1 MVVALQKKM
10 NLLSRRKMQKNK
22 RSVDEIT
29 SLINGK
35 ASKKGLFV
43 CGLNSLDLAEKSD
56 ISFFVRNKK
65 NLPQLVSTK
74 AAVVVLKQNDIN
86 FCKTNYIVVDDP
98 YLAFSKLSNIFDNR
112 KKIIPCTKESVKIG
126 INSNVPKSTFIDDFV
141 VIGDN
146 VRIGENVSIYP
157 GVKIENNIEI
167 GDNSIIHQNVVIK
180 ENTRIGQNCTIFA
193 NATIGT
199 DGFGYASDKN
209 KWVKINQLGSVVI
222 GDFVDIGSNTTIDRG
237 ALKNTIIEDGVKID
251 NQVQIGHNCIISKNT
266 IIAGCVGIAGSTII
280 GEGCKIGGAAM
291 ILGHLNIERETTI
304 SPGTMIASSINK
316 KGNTYTGFFPFFE
329 KKDWIKVTM
338 FLKRLLRK

>member
-1 MVVALQKKM
+1 ML
-10 NLLSRRKMQKNK
+10 KNK
-22 RSVDEIT
+22 LLVDEIAT
-29 SLINGK
+29 LINGK

-43 CGLNSLDLAEKSD
+43 CGLNSLDSAQDSD
-56 ISFFVRNKK
+56 ISFFVGSKK
-65 NLPQLVSTK
+65 NLSHLINTK
-74 AAVVVLKQNDIN
+74 AKVVVLKQDDIN
-86 FCKTNYIVVDDP
+86 LCKTNYIVVDDP
-98 YLAFSKLSNIFDNR
+98 YLAFSKLSNIFN
-112 KKIIPCTKESVKIG
+112 KKKNIIPCTKESVKIG
-126 INSNVPKSTFIDDFV
+126 INSYIPKSSFIDDFV

-146 VRIGENVSIYP
+146 VKFGDNVSIFP
-157 GVKIENNIEI
+157 GVTIEDNVEI

-180 ENTRIGQNCTIFA
+180 AHTIIGQNCTIFA

-199 DGFGYASDKN
+199 DGFGYALDKN
-209 KWVKINQLGSVVI
+209 QWVKINQLGSVVI

-237 ALKNTIIEDGVKID
+237 AIKNTIIEDGVKID

-291 ILGHLNIERETTI
+291 ILGHLNIAKETTI

-316 KGNTYTGFFPFFE
+316 NGKTYTGFFPFFE
-329 KKDWIKVTM
+329 KTDWIKVTM

>member
-1 MVVALQKKM
+1 
-10 NLLSRRKMQKNK
+10 MQKNK
-22 RSVDEIT
+22 QSVDEIT
-29 SLINGK
+29 ALINGK

-43 CGLNSLDLAEKSD
+43 CGLNSLELAEDCD
-56 ISFFVRNKK
+56 ISFFVKSKK
-65 NLPQLVSTK
+65 NLTHLVNTK
-74 AAVVVLKQNDIN
+74 AAVVVLKQDDIN
-86 FCKTNYIVVDDP
+86 SCKTNYIVVDDP
-98 YLAFSKLSNIFDNR
+98 YLAFAKLSNIFDNR
-112 KKIIPCTKESVKIG
+112 KKIIPCIKESVKIG
-126 INSNVPKSTFIDDFV
+126 INSNVPKSSFID
-141 VIGDN
+141 
-146 VRIGENVSIYP
+146 
-157 GVKIENNIEI
+157 
-167 GDNSIIHQNVVIK
+167 K

-199 DGFGYASDKN
+199 DGFGYALDKN
-209 KWVKINQLGSVVI
+209 QWVKINQLGSVVI
-222 GDFVDIGSNTTIDRG
+222 GNFVDIGSNTTIDRG
-237 ALKNTIIEDGVKID
+237 ALQNTIIEDGVKID

-316 KGNTYTGFFPFFE
+316 KGETYTGFFPFFE

>member
-1 MVVALQKKM
+1 ML
-10 NLLSRRKMQKNK
+10 KNK
-22 RSVDEIT
+22 RSVDEI
-29 SLINGK
+29 SALINGK
-35 ASKKGLFV
+35 ASKTGLFV
-43 CGLNSLDLAEKSD
+43 FALNSLDLAESNEL
-56 ISFFVRNKK
+56 SFFTGSKK
-65 NLPQLVSTK
+65 NLSHLINTK
-74 AAVVVLKQNDIN
+74 AAVVVLRHDDIK

-112 KKIIPCTKESVKIG
+112 KKTIPCIKESVKVG
-126 INSNVPKSTFIDDFV
+126 INSNVPKSSFIDDFV

-146 VRIGENVSIYP
+146 VKIGENVSIHP
-157 GVKIENNIEI
+157 GVKIENDVVI

-180 ENTRIGQNCTIFA
+180 ENTRIGKNCTIFS

-199 DGFGYASDKN
+199 DGFGYAFDK
-209 KWVKINQLGSVVI
+209 KQWVKIIQLGSVVV

-251 NQVQIGHNCIISKNT
+251 NQVQIGHNCIISKNS

-291 ILGHLNIERETTI
+291 ILGHLNIAKDTTI

-316 KGNTYTGFFPFFE
+316 NGKTFTGFFPFFE
-329 KKDWIKVTM
+329 KSDWIKVTM

>member
-1 MVVALQKKM
+1 MKK
-10 NLLSRRKMQKNK
+10 NNF
-22 RSVDEIT
+22 SVDEIAQN
-29 SLINGK
+29 INGK

-43 CGLNSLDLAEKSD
+43 CGFNSLDLAKDSD
-56 ISFFVRNKK
+56 ISFFVGNKK
-65 NLPQLVSTK
+65 NLPHLVNTK
-74 AAVVVLKQNDIN
+74 AAVVVLKQDNIS

-98 YLAFSKLSNIFDNR
+98 YLAFSKLSNIFNNE
-112 KKIIPCTKESVKIG
+112 KKIIPCTKESVKVG
-126 INSNVPKSTFIDDFV
+126 INSNLPKSSFIDDFV

-146 VRIGENVSIYP
+146 VKIGENVSIFS
-157 GVKIENNIEI
+157 GVKIENDVEI
-167 GDNSIIHQNVVIK
+167 GNNSIIHQNVVIK
-180 ENTRIGQNCTIFA
+180 ANTRIGQNCMIFA
-193 NATIGT
+193 NATIGS
-199 DGFGYASDKN
+199 DGFGYAFDKN

-237 ALKNTIIEDGVKID
+237 ALNNTIIEDGVKID

-316 KGNTYTGFFPFFE
+316 KGETYTGFFPFFE

-338 FLKRLLRK
+338 YLKRLLRK

>member
-1 MVVALQKKM
+1 
-10 NLLSRRKMQKNK
+10 MQKNNK

-29 SLINGK
+29 ALLNGK

-43 CGLNSLDLAEKSD
+43 CGLNSLDLAEKGD
-56 ISFFVRNKK
+56 ISFFVGNKK
-65 NLPQLVSTK
+65 NLPQLLATK
-74 AAVVVLKQNDIN
+74 AAVVVLKHDDII

-98 YLAFSKLSNIFDNR
+98 YLAFSKLTNIFDDR
-112 KKIIPCTKESVKIG
+112 KKTIPCIKESVKIG
-126 INSNVPKSTFIDDFV
+126 INSNVPKSSFIDDFV

-157 GVKIENNIEI
+157 GVKIENDVEI

-180 ENTRIGQNCTIFA
+180 ENTRTGHNCTIFA
-193 NATIGT
+193 NATIGS
-199 DGFGYASDKN
+199 DGFGYAFDK
-209 KWVKINQLGSVVI
+209 KQWVKINQLGSVVI

-237 ALKNTIIEDGVKID
+237 AIKNTIIEDGVKID

-291 ILGHLNIERETTI
+291 ILGHLNIARDTTI

-316 KGNTYTGFFPFFE
+316 NGKTFIGFFPFFE
-329 KKDWIKVTM
+329 KSDWIKVTM

>member
-1 MVVALQKKM
+1 MIHDSK
-10 NLLSRRKMQKNK
+10 
-22 RSVDEIT
+22 SVDEIA

-43 CGLNSLDLAEKSD
+43 CGLNSLDLAEDTD
-56 ISFFVRNKK
+56 ISFFVGNKK
-65 NLPQLVSTK
+65 NLPQLVATK
-74 AAVVVLKQNDIN
+74 AAVVVLKQDDIN
-86 FCKTNYIVVDDP
+86 LCKTNFIVVDDP

-112 KKIIPCTKESVKIG
+112 KKIIPCIKESVKIG
-126 INSNVPKSTFIDDFV
+126 INSDVPKSSFIDDFV

-157 GVKIENNIEI
+157 GVKIENDVLI

-180 ENTRIGQNCTIFA
+180 ENTRIGHNCTIFS

-199 DGFGYASDKN
+199 DGFGYAFDKN
-209 KWVKINQLGSVVI
+209 QWVKINQLGAVVI
-222 GDFVDIGSNTTIDRG
+222 GDYVDIGSNTTIDRG
-237 ALKNTIIEDGVKID
+237 AIKNTIIEDGVKID
-251 NQVQIGHNCIISKNT
+251 NQVQIGHNCVISKNT

-291 ILGHLNIERETTI
+291 ILGHLNIAKETTI

-316 KGNTYTGFFPFFE
+316 NGKTYTGFFPFFE
-329 KKDWIKVTM
+329 KNDWIKVTM

>member
-1 MVVALQKKM
+1 
-10 NLLSRRKMQKNK
+10 MQKNK
-22 RSVDEIT
+22 RSIDEIAI
-29 SLINGK
+29 LINGK

-43 CGLNSLDLAEKSD
+43 CGLHSLDSAEKND
-56 ISFFVRNKK
+56 ISFYTGNKK
-65 NLPQLVSTK
+65 NLPHLVNTK
-74 AAVVVLKQNDIN
+74 AAVVVLKKDDIN
-86 FCKTNYIVVDDP
+86 LCKTNYIVVDDP
-98 YLAFSKLSNIFDNR
+98 YLAFSKLSGIFDSR

-126 INSNVPKSTFIDDFV
+126 INSTLPNTSFVDDFV

-146 VRIGENVSIYP
+146 VKIGQNVLIYS
-157 GVKIENNIEI
+157 GVKIEDDVEI

-180 ENTRIGQNCTIFA
+180 EKTRIGQNCTIYS

-199 DGFGYASDKN
+199 DGFGYAFDKN
-209 KWVKINQLGSVVI
+209 QWVKINQLGSVVI

-237 ALKNTIIEDGVKID
+237 TLNNTIIGDGVKID

-266 IIAGCVGIAGSTII
+266 IIAGCVGIAGSTIV

-291 ILGHLNIERETTI
+291 ILGHLNIASETTI

-316 KGNTYTGFFPFFE
+316 NGNTYTGFFPFFE
-329 KKDWIKVTM
+329 KTDWIKVTM